1 MVGILLRSR
10 RSLAHWPGG
19 DDTLKFNQALIHIA
33 GWTIS
38 KETFDAI
45 PLLEGRTVT
54 NSKDQFISRRK
65 WLRLASATSL
75 GSGLLTATDAAPE
88 SRARLVIT
96 DQNLGARIYN
106 VRDFGAK
113 GDGNTLDT
121 AAVQAAIDACNK
133 DQGGTV
139 LVPAGVFVI
148 GTIEMK
154 SNVTLHIAQSG
165 KLLGSDDGKQYHAAD
180 AIPLSGDSTL
190 GDGNVGLIFAVNA
203 QNIVIEGPGMIDG
216 QGGQFRSPSRGVMP
230 PAGISGSHRP
240 YHLLFHRCKNL
251 TVRDIFLFQ
260 SAFHS
265 VRIIQSSYVKLD
277 GIHIYNRVNRNNDGF
292 HFISSQYVHV
302 SNCDVE
308 CQDDACALFGSCKF
322 VTVANC
328 SFSTRWSVFRFG
340 GGEAENITVSNCLIY
355 QTYGCPIKMR
365 CGPGS
370 RFENISFSN
379 LVMKDVTGPISIGLG
394 PQQRRPTQPAQAPG
408 ANATETNKTPAQG
421 EKPGIVRNISFHG
434 IQVTV
439 AKPVQLSDVPFVS
452 GYNPGEV
459 FSCIVL
465 NGMAEGFLENINF
478 HDVHVTFPGGGTAEQ
493 AAVRDVPKVAGEY
506 YEIGVPPAYAL
517 FARNVRGLTL
527 HNVRF
532 ELTAD
537 DLRPAVVFDHVKD
550 AAVNG
555 LSVQGVERAESLL
568 RFIETSDV
576 LLSGSRVL
584 TPSAVFLQVE
594 GAASKQIAIDGGDF
608 SRAAGPLSFK
618 AGAPRESVRLRT

>member
-1 MVGILLRSR
+1 
-10 RSLAHWPGG
+10 
-19 DDTLKFNQALIHIA
+19 
-33 GWTIS
+33 
-38 KETFDAI
+38 
-45 PLLEGRTVT
+45 VT
-54 NSKDQFISRRK
+54 KSKDESLSRRK
-65 WLRLASATSL
+65 WLRLFSATSI
-75 GSGLLTATDAAPE
+75 GSGLFAAAGAAPRTRMA
-88 SRARLVIT
+88 SA
-96 DQNLGARIYN
+96 DQNLGARTYN

-113 GDGNTLDT
+113 GDGTTLDT
-121 AAVQAAIDACNK
+121 AAVQAAIDACNR
-133 DQGGTV
+133 DRGGKV

-165 KLLGSDDGKQYHAAD
+165 KLLGSADGQQYHAAE

-190 GDGNVGLIFAVNA
+190 GDGNVGLIFAVDA
-203 QNIVIEGPGMIDG
+203 QNIVIEGQGTIDG
-216 QGGQFRSPSRGVMP
+216 QGAQFLSPSRGVMP

-251 TVRDIFLFQ
+251 TVRDIVLFQ

-265 VRIIQSSYVKLD
+265 VRVIQSSYVKLE
-277 GIHIYNRVNRNNDGF
+277 GLHIYNRTNRNNDGF
-292 HFISSQYVHV
+292 HFISCQNVHV
-302 SNCDVE
+302 NNCDVE

-355 QTYGCPIKMR
+355 NTFGCPIKMR

-394 PQQRRPTQPAQAPG
+394 PQPRRAAQTPA
-408 ANATETNKTPAQG
+408 ANVTETNTTATQR
-421 EKPGIVRNISFHG
+421 EKPGIVRNISFNG
-434 IQVTV
+434 IRASV
-439 AKPVQLSDVPFVS
+439 AKPVPLADVPFVS
-452 GYNPGEV
+452 AYNPGEI
-459 FSCIVL
+459 FSCITL
-465 NGMAEGFLENINF
+465 NGMDQGFLENISF
-478 HDVHVTFPGGGTAEQ
+478 HDVHVTFPGGGSAEH

-532 ELTAD
+532 EVAAD
-537 DLRPAVVFDHVKD
+537 ELRPATVLDHVTD
-550 AAVNG
+550 ASING
-555 LSVQGVERAESLL
+555 FSLQGNEKAESLL
-568 RFIETSDV
+568 RFIDTSDV
-576 LLSGSRVL
+576 LLSAARVL
-584 TPSAVFLQVE
+584 TPTAVFLQVE
-594 GAASKQIAIDGGDF
+594 GAASKGITIDGGDLTK
-608 SRAAGPLSFK
+608 AVMPVSFI
-618 AGAPRESVRLRT
+618 GDAPQKSVKLRL

>member
-1 MVGILLRSR
+1 VTHS
-10 RSLAHWPGG
+10 S
-19 DDTLKFNQALIHIA
+19 DQTL
-33 GWTIS
+33 
-38 KETFDAI
+38 
-45 PLLEGRTVT
+45 
-54 NSKDQFISRRK
+54 SRRK
-65 WLRLASATSL
+65 WLRLVSATSL
-75 GSGLLTATDAAPE
+75 TSGFLAATGKPAEPLAHLAIADP
-88 SRARLVIT
+88 
-96 DQNLGARIYN
+96 NLGARTYN

-113 GDGNTLDT
+113 GDGTTLDT

-139 LVPAGVFVI
+139 LVPAGVFLI

-154 SNVTLHIAQSG
+154 SNVTLHIAHSG
-165 KLLGSDDGKQYHAAD
+165 KLLGSADGKQYHPAD

-203 QNIVIEGPGMIDG
+203 QNIVIEGPGTIDG
-216 QGGQFRSPSRGVMP
+216 QGAQFLSPSRGVMP
-230 PAGISGSHRP
+230 PAGITGSQRP
-240 YHLLFHRCKNL
+240 YHLVFHRCKNL

-265 VRIIQSSYVKLD
+265 VRIIQSSYVKLE
-277 GIHIYNRVNRNNDGF
+277 GIHIYNRTNRNNDGF
-292 HFISSQYVHV
+292 HFISSQNVHV

-340 GGEAENITVSNCLIY
+340 GGQAENISVSNCLIY
-355 QTYGCPIKMR
+355 NTYGCPIKMR

-394 PQQRRPTQPAQAPG
+394 PQPRRPTPTPG
-408 ANATETNKTPAQG
+408 ANATETNTSPAQR
-421 EKPGIVRNISFHG
+421 EKPGIVRNISFSG
-434 IQVTV
+434 IRATV
-439 AKPVQLSDVPFVS
+439 AKPVQLPDVPFVS
-452 GYNPGEV
+452 AYNPGEI
-459 FSCIVL
+459 FSCMVL
-465 NGMAEGFLENINF
+465 NGMGDGFLENISFN
-478 HDVHVTFPGGGTAEQ
+478 DVHVTFPGGGTAEQ

-527 HNVRF
+527 ANVRF

-537 DLRPAVVFDHVKD
+537 ELRPAVVFDHVKD
-550 AAVNG
+550 AAING
-555 LSVQGVERAESLL
+555 FSVQGHEMAESLL
-568 RFIETSDV
+568 RFIDTSDV
-576 LLSGSRVL
+576 LLSATRVL
-584 TPSAVFLQVE
+584 TPTAVFLQVE
-594 GAASKQIAIDGGDF
+594 GAASERITVDGGDL
-608 SRAAGPLSFK
+608 SRAAAPLSFK
-618 AGAPRESVRLRT
+618 ADAPQKSVKLRT